1 MKLPM
6 DQIYSSITYTNKLI
20 ILRMIIFDVTI
31 NNYSSKL
38 LEGEGRGYYINQL
51 DHEIS
56 SHGHNVKYSPGESC
70 TPTWF
75 ET

>member
-6 DQIYSSITYTNKLI
+6 DQIYSSITYTDKLI

-38 LEGEGRGYYINQL
+38 LEGGREGVLY
-51 DHEIS
+51 
-56 SHGHNVKYSPGESC
+56 
-70 TPTWF
+70 
-75 ET
+75 